1 MIVISAIALRVLVP
15 QNPRPELVHD
25 DALMVELANNIL
37 SGNWLGEW
45 NSNSHG
51 GLTLLKPPGYPI
63 FLALCMKIGVAP
75 AIASL
80 IIYLI
85 SIFFIVKFGLRIRLK
100 CKLGVLALILF
111 AFNPAFYSNEAS
123 FIYRDILIAT
133 TLTVALS
140 LAFFVT
146 QMRYKFSIIVFLA
159 FLNGL
164 IIGFSGL
171 LKDDIKYLCLLILTI
186 TTIFLYFQNTTTK
199 NISVQKLV
207 PPILFISISLL
218 TYATLINTIKII
230 NYNKYGVYLIQ
241 DNTHGSFS
249 EMITNLSSIES
260 DKNVPDVFIDDSMI
274 MTASTVSQKFSE
286 AYPYLSG
293 HNLWKDLMCRG
304 DIFCEPGL
312 QPYTRE
318 QIRDAFYV
326 EGLMNTPIEFQKN
339 SKAIAKDL
347 RNACIQE
354 TIKCRSSIKIPGIV
368 NNYPKISEK
377 FALDSMFKL
386 QRILLN
392 WEYVTYSN
400 PRTLISED
408 NHPWKD
414 VPGIK
419 WNYQKHALSGSSLG
433 MTELRTFMIRG
444 YQLLTIFI
452 LFIIF
457 WLIISDKFKFK
468 EVFYDRNFIMILAIY
483 TSGGFLM
490 VITNVTGWMS
500 LYSPSSYLL
509 YFSSLII
516 YTYMYVIKLASN
528 QS

>member
-1 MIVISAIALRVLVP
+1 
-15 QNPRPELVHD
+15 
-25 DALMVELANNIL
+25 
-37 SGNWLGEW
+37 
-45 NSNSHG
+45 
-51 GLTLLKPPGYPI
+51 
-63 FLALCMKIGVAP
+63 
-75 AIASL
+75 
-80 IIYLI
+80 
-85 SIFFIVKFGLRIRLK
+85 
-100 CKLGVLALILF
+100 
-111 AFNPAFYSNEAS
+111 
-123 FIYRDILIAT
+123 
-133 TLTVALS
+133 
-140 LAFFVT
+140 
-146 QMRYKFSIIVFLA
+146 
-159 FLNGL
+159 
-164 IIGFSGL
+164 
-171 LKDDIKYLCLLILTI
+171 
-186 TTIFLYFQNTTTK
+186 
-199 NISVQKLV
+199 
-207 PPILFISISLL
+207 
-218 TYATLINTIKII
+218 
-230 NYNKYGVYLIQ
+230 
-241 DNTHGSFS
+241 
-249 EMITNLSSIES
+249 MITNLSSIES